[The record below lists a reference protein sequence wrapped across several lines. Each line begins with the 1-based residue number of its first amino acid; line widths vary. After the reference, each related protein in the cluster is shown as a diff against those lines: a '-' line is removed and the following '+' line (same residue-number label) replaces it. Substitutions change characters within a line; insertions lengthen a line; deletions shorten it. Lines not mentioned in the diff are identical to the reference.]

1 MTVTFGEGE
10 CLAFALPVFR
20 LLVRIVEV
28 IVVASA
34 IGILADTFF
43 TLVLQNRIFLITY
56 PYQAA

>member
-1 MTVTFGEGE
+1 MFSIRPPRVS
-10 CLAFALPVFR
+10 

-43 TLVLQNRIFLITY
+43 TSVLQNRIFLITC